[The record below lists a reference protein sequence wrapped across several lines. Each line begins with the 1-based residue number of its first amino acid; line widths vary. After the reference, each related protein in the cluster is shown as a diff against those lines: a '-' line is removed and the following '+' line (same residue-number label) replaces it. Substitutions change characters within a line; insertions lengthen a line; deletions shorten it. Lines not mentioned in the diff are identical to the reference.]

1 MAIAV
6 ARISPVARLTSPLF
20 LAPSGYKFG
29 LFEGL
34 LYDPPRPPSHSPT
47 TTTRSPRLALTRQPS
62 AKSPLP
68 HCSLFSQENL
78 PILVEPN
85 RHQIAEHGH
94 AKERDEQHRVSRIQL
109 GCYRAVARMVG
120 PHISR
125 PSRTIA
131 YTSRSCLRSYEGRG
145 ARESPCSCGQSSFG
159 LKQFV
164 GVRAPS
170 FQVASSSKPIS
181 RSTARHTRLRKWR

>member
-1 MAIAV
+1 MHNLSLVGVCVKRIGKVRTFRRTAIRPAPATV
-6 ARISPVARLTSPLF
+6 SLPHHDHPLP
-20 LAPSGYKFG
+20 APCINEAAK
-29 LFEGL
+29 
-34 LYDPPRPPSHSPT
+34 RPNP
-47 TTTRSPRLALTRQPS
+47 
-62 AKSPLP
+62 PLP
-68 HCSLFSQENL
+68 HCALFSQENL

-109 GCYRAVARMVG
+109 GCYRAVARVVG

-145 ARESPCSCGQSSFG
+145 ARKSPCSCGQSSFG

-170 FQVASSSKPIS
+170 FQVASSSRPIS
-181 RSTARHTRLRKWR
+181 RSTARHTRST